1 MIKVFKSALVLG
13 ALFFLGS
20 CTTESLEVPEGT
32 NLIEFYSL
40 GVNQQVNPDDQ
51 PTKAGIDIQSTQIV
65 DGATVGIFAYQ
76 TSGNPLTNAV
86 NNPHEVAYYTTDD
99 DQTRAKL
106 NPTDKKIAWP
116 SNDSED
122 PVNVRAYAPH
132 QAGNAALEE
141 LTFTVSDDQSTEDGY
156 IASDFLYASVNGCK
170 AVNGGVNLMF
180 DHLFTKVVFYLYE
193 GNSSVVLEGA
203 TVKLNNVAKT
213 AQINLASGSIKSTSN
228 KGDITIHTFPADQ
241 SSDYVCSAIFP
252 AHNFAAAKFMTITD
266 VNGKEYTVSLGNK
279 TFAPGKVYT
288 YGVNVKTAM
297 EIYPTAI
304 TNWQEGHGDLNVGG
318 GDIQSMT
325 FMSKFAEEYA
335 IAYYEY
341 VDTNNDDIK
350 DTKYG
355 YRAKNTQAEA
365 ENDARCQHIE
375 LNYLVRPAEMATTI
389 ANAST
394 YWNDKVKVIGFYA
407 QALTTKS
414 SYGYD
419 YPLTKAFNND
429 TFEGVIK
436 SVTASNG
443 ILTVKV
449 QNSNDYDLRSDF
461 YNELISAKLALT
473 IDIDET
479 NFTTKYVRVYP
490 KDSDP
495 NIYAQK
501 VQLNVYQASLTTGA
515 EFQLTSTLVPSNV
528 TTPGV
533 VWSSSNEAIATVDQ
547 NGLVKVNDSRDGE
560 VTITCTANMPNVNGN
575 VVSNSCDI
583 DVVFAEPEVYIVS
596 NATSVEVGSTVE
608 LKYAAYPAGAY
619 NPSTLEWTSSNTAL
633 ATVDDKGVVTGVA
646 YNNVAEQ
653 DAEPV
658 YEKVT
663 ITLTADGQ
671 YVATKE
677 LTITPVFPKSIA
689 FTDGFAQTIDMKIGE
704 QKTFTAAISPNDAIQ
719 SADNNIRWWIKSPSN
734 QNAGDGTNSGDGGSY
749 NFTPSEEGTYTITV
763 KHTSSNFSYVYNVR
777 YVRATPYYVTSIAFN
792 DATHTMDQG
801 DSWTPS
807 LTVSPSNATYKDY
820 TLTSSNSDLISVNG
834 GTLVT
839 NNDYTI
845 TGDSETVTITAT
857 ATGASEG
864 GTYPTATCQVTVKKV
879 INIIG
884 WYYCA
889 NNQCYETLDQVS
901 AAGTT
906 AVGVV
911 YSMANPTGQ
920 DAALAADYP
929 GCVHGYAV
937 SFVQP
942 SWTYKWMNKNLMPDS
957 WITSN
962 GHASIKD
969 LTYGTAYTSYIS
981 NSKLKGYG
989 NTKAL
994 LDYLNN
1000 SGEAYDGSTLIL
1012 DFTNAY
1018 VKFAN
1023 RPTAVDGSTGWFMP
1037 SAGDI
1042 KAIHENYSVIS
1053 AAIDAAKPS
1062 TAPDTWVNLNQ
1073 EKWLSSM
1080 DRGNR
1085 SISVNPASSSI
1096 TYTANGTTNYRY
1108 IIYVTAF

>member
-51 PTKAGIDIQSTQIV
+51 PTKAGIGIQSTQIV

-76 TSGNPLTNAV
+76 TSGTALTNAV

-122 PVNVRAYAPH
+122 PVNVRAYAPY
-132 QAGNAALEE
+132 QSANAALDA
-141 LTFTVSDDQSTEDGY
+141 LTFTVQADQSTEAGY
-156 IASDFLYASVNGCK
+156 IASDFLYAKVNECK
-170 AVNGGVNLMF
+170 AVNGGVDLMF

-213 AQINLASGSIKSTSN
+213 AQINLASGSIESTSN

-252 AHNFAAAKFMTITD
+252 AHSFAAAKFMTITD
-266 VNGKEYTVSLGNK
+266 VNDKEYTVSLGNK
-279 TFAPGKVYT
+279 TFASGKVYT

-304 TNWQEGHGDLNVGG
+304 TNWEEGHGDLNVGG

-325 FMSKFAEEYA
+325 FMSNFAEEYA

-375 LNYLVRPAEMATTI
+375 LNYLVRPAEMATTL

-394 YWNDKVKVIGFYA
+394 YWNDKIKVIGFYA
-407 QALTTKS
+407 QALTRS
-414 SYGYD
+414 ASAYD
-419 YPLTKAFNND
+419 FPLAKAFSNE

-436 SVTASNG
+436 DVTASNG

-479 NFTTKYVRVYP
+479 NFTTKYVQVFP

-495 NIYAQK
+495 SIYAER

-547 NGLVKVNDSRDGE
+547 NGLVTVNDSKDGE
-560 VTITCTANMPNVNGN
+560 VTITCTANMPDVNGN

-619 NPSTLEWTSSNTAL
+619 NPSILEWTSSNNAL

-653 DAEPV
+653 NADPV

-671 YVATKE
+671 YVATHE
-677 LTITPVFPKSIA
+677 LTVTPVFPKSIA

-719 SADNNIRWWIKSPSN
+719 SAGNNIRWWIKSPSN

-763 KHTSSNFSYVYNVR
+763 KHTNSNFSYVYNVR

-807 LTVSPSNATYKDY
+807 LTVSPSNATYKGY
-820 TLTSSNSDLISVNG
+820 TLTSSNTDLISVNG

-906 AVGVV
+906 PVGVV

-920 DAALAADYP
+920 DAALAADYS

-942 SWTYKWMNKNLMPDS
+942 TWQYYWQKKSPWPFPNS
-957 WITSN
+957 WINSNLPANYVGISDLNNTSV
-962 GHASIKD
+962 
-969 LTYGTAYTSYIS
+969 T
-981 NSKLKGYG
+981 NSKLKGYN
-989 NTKAL
+989 NTQML
-994 LDYLNN
+994 FLYQNYLISQN
-1000 SGEAYDGSTLIL
+1000 EHLHTDGSIIL
-1012 DFTNAY
+1012 DFINAY
-1018 VKFAN
+1018 NKYPN
-1023 RPTAVDGSTGWFMP
+1023 RPSAVDGSAGWFMP
-1037 SAGDI
+1037 SIGDML
-1042 KAIHENYSVIS
+1042 AIHEVYDIINPKITS
-1053 AAIDAAKPS
+1053 AGGTSLS
-1062 TAPDTWVNLNQ
+1062 TYG
-1073 EKWLSSM
+1073 EYWLSSINT
-1080 DRGNR
+1080 GNI
-1085 SISVNPASSSI
+1085 SISVNPSTGGIS
-1096 TYTANGTTNYRY
+1096 TNGTNNTRG